1 MVFFFLDEKETGQ
14 RCKGIFEP
22 VCAAGIQDQTIC
34 HAQVQSAPRLV
45 GLALGFHILLLYFY

>member
-14 RCKGIFEP
+14 RCKGIFET

-34 HAQVQSAPRLV
+34 HAQAK
-45 GLALGFHILLLYFY
+45 LLRVRSGYRAVSFKD